1 MYFLSPASS
10 RPPPPGEKPKCHN
23 HVKIGKKHRLY
34 KTLHSGEVRFHLLSF
49 RRLDPLPGCCF
60 SIILCMVQVLCS
72 LLCPCLPLCRHPT
85 PCSITRPG
93 RVPQAC
99 FVSSSLCSPCPTLA
113 PGLCSRELTGGLFCE
128 LSAPS
133 PFVTE
138 TAARVLPNE
147 AWKPVRWSVQQVES
161 PQFPAVRVI
170 DSTVKWM

>member
-1 MYFLSPASS
+1 MYFLSLDSP

-23 HVKIGKKHRLY
+23 HVKTGKKHRLPNA
-34 KTLHSGEVRFHLLSF
+34 LHSGDVSFHLVSF
-49 RRLDPLPGCCF
+49 RRLAPLPGCCF
-60 SIILCMVQVLCS
+60 SIILGMVQVSSSLPCPSLYLC
-72 LLCPCLPLCRHPT
+72 LHPT
-85 PCSITRPG
+85 PFSLTRPG

-99 FVSSSLCSPCPTLA
+99 FMSFSPCSLCPTLA
-113 PGLCSRELTGGLFCE
+113 PGLCSRELTGGLSCE

-133 PFVTE
+133 PFITE

-147 AWKPVRWSVQQVES
+147 AWKPVRWSVQQVEL